1 MAFALAG
8 LALLGWALLVSIN
21 VPLSDTD
28 GGGDQ
33 SVGSASA
40 SDRSQGSGLTPEQ
53 LQVFV
58 AIDLRRPLKD
68 PPPVVVAPPPMQARL
83 LGTIY
88 EPANP
93 SQSQAL
99 FQLGDGSQRF
109 FRAGQQFNEP
119 GGVVVIKHV
128 GDQVASVEYRD
139 EQRELKVGSP

>member
-8 LALLGWALLVSIN
+8 LALLGWALLVSIS
-21 VPLSDTD
+21 VPVSAMDD
-28 GGGDQ
+28 GGDQ
-33 SVGSASA
+33 PAGNASA
-40 SDRSQGSGLTPEQ
+40 SDRSPGSGLTKEQ
-53 LQVFV
+53 LQVFA
-58 AIDLRRPLKD
+58 AINLRRPLQD

-93 SQSQAL
+93 DQSRAL

-109 FRAGQQFNEP
+109 FKAGQQFNEP
-119 GGVVVIKHV
+119 GGVVIVKHV
-128 GDQVASVEYRD
+128 GDQAASVEYRD